1 MPSNNEGNAR
11 VRDRDKVETL
21 QSADSKAIFKDG
33 DNSPVTDLERM
44 KNGSED
50 GCLQIQTQDAHM
62 WYTHT
67 CEQNTH
73 IT

>member
-50 GCLQIQTQDAHM
+50 GMFADTDTGC
-62 WYTHT
+62 THVVHT
-67 CEQNTH
+67 YM
-73 IT
+73 

>member
-11 VRDRDKVETL
+11 VRDRDRVETL

-50 GCLQIQTQDAHM
+50 GMFADTDTGCT
-62 WYTHT
+62 YVVHT
-67 CEQNTH
+67 YM
-73 IT
+73 